1 MSASSAITINQTQQ
15 EIAAR
20 LPRADPPLSDD
31 DAEIS
36 YAPAPGDRG
45 TEVRVLL
52 PNSPGG
58 LGQKV
63 AAVMGV
69 DAQREL
75 DDALRRFKQLLETGE
90 ISRSDGSPT
99 GTDATAQRSQQPA
112 QPSGAPTSSN

>member
-1 MSASSAITINQTQQ
+1 MSASSAITINRPQA

-20 LPRADPPLSDD
+20 LGQADPPLSDE

-36 YAPAPGDRG
+36 YTSAPGDRG

-52 PNSPGG
+52 PNTPGG

-90 ISRSDGSPT
+90 VLTPDEQPT
-99 GTDATAQRSQQPA
+99 ARRTLRNLPLELATRRAR
-112 QPSGAPTSSN
+112 GEGRL

>member
-1 MSASSAITINQTQQ
+1 MSASSAITINRPQA

-20 LPRADPPLSDD
+20 LSQADPPLSDE

-36 YAPAPGDRG
+36 YTPAPGDRG

-52 PNSPGG
+52 PNTPGG

-90 ISRSDGSPT
+90 IPRSDGSPE
-99 GTDATAQRSQQPA
+99 GTDATAQRKQRPA
-112 QPSGAPTSSN
+112 QPSGADQ

>member
-1 MSASSAITINQTQQ
+1 MSASSAITINQSQQ

-20 LPRADPPLSDD
+20 LPQAEPPLSDG
-31 DAEIS
+31 DAEVS
-36 YAPAPGDRG
+36 YAAAPGGRG
-45 TEVRVLL
+45 TEVRVVL
-52 PNSPGG
+52 PNAPGG

-90 ISRSDGSPT
+90 IARSDGSPT
-99 GTDATAQRSQQPA
+99 GTDAKAQRSQRPA
-112 QPSGAPTSSN
+112 QPSGTDQ

>member
-1 MSASSAITINQTQQ
+1 MSASSAITIRSTQQ
-15 EIAAR
+15 DIASR
-20 LPRADPPLSDD
+20 LPQADAPLSDD
-31 DAEIS
+31 DAQIS

-45 TEVRVLL
+45 TELRVVL
-52 PNSPGG
+52 PNGPGG

-90 ISRSDGSPT
+90 IPRSDGSPT
-99 GTDATAQRSQQPA
+99 GTDARAQRSQQPA
-112 QPSGAPTSSN
+112 QPSSN